1 MSALVPRGQRRVD
14 YTKVQA
20 KVDEIIG
27 RPQPAPKVKI
37 RACVDCHPLGLADG
51 EKPKRNAPFPGPR
64 CHTHD
69 REIRKKR
76 KAARQDVYQQ
86 RTYGITQAEKEQI
99 IEEQGGGCICSPW
112 TGYNGNTRS
121 LSTDHDHETMIVRG
135 VLCKHCNDL
144 LGRIKDSPAYFRA
157 MLAYLQSPP
166 AVRVL
171 GERIVP
177 E

>member
-1 MSALVPRGQRRVD
+1 MSALVPRGSASQIR
-14 YTKVQA
+14 A
-20 KVDEIIG
+20 KVDEIVG
-27 RPQPAPKVKI
+27 RPKSIPTPKPRV
-37 RACVDCHPLGLADG
+37 CVDCHPLGLASG
-51 EKPKRNAPFPGPR
+51 EKPKRDAPFPGPR
-64 CHTHD
+64 CYTHN
-69 REIRKKR
+69 REVKKAR
-76 KAARQDVYQQ
+76 KAARQDKYQQ
-86 RTYGITQAEKEQI
+86 QTYGITQAEKEQV

-112 TGYNGNTRS
+112 TGYNGKTRA

-144 LGRIKDSPAYFRA
+144 LGRVRDSQAYFQA
-157 MLAYLQSPP
+157 MLAYLQNPP